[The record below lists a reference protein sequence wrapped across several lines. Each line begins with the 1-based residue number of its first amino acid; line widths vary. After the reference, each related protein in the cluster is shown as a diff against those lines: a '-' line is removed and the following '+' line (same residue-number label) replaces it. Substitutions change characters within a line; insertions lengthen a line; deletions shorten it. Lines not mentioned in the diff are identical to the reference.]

1 MTQQQQ
7 QQHQKASKRHSCEVI
22 EINQKNRVEIA
33 EVPVEF

>member
-22 EINQKNRVEIA
+22 EINQKK
-33 EVPVEF
+33 